1 MSLIYKICTAAAPQE
16 ATRNGHFEGSAD
28 DLCDGFI
35 HSSDGSQ
42 VVGTLARYFAGQRDL
57 VILAVDSDRVG
68 ERLRW
73 QPSRGGD
80 LFPHVYGSL
89 ALDHVMWVEAL
100 PLQEDGS
107 YLLPA
112 GVAS

>member
-16 ATRNGHFEGSAD
+16 ATRSGHFEGSAD
-28 DLCDGFI
+28 NLCDGFI

-42 VVGTLARYFAGQRDL
+42 VVGTLARYWQRDL
-57 VILAVDSDRVG
+57 VILAIDSDRVG
-68 ERLRW
+68 ERPCW
-73 QPSRGGD
+73 EPSRGGD